1 MESLD
6 LFAQIENNLP
16 ATTGDK
22 DLGCKWNFV
31 EMSPQVVSSSG
42 ENPIFEKFS
51 SNAYRYVVREYIQN
65 SIDAACDK
73 SYKTPVVVRIKY
85 GSIETSDYESLLG
98 EDLLSH
104 IKACK
109 EACDNNSNSVNAFV
123 NHVRFMESIQNGKC
137 YYLEISDE
145 ETTGMDYKGQDESCG
160 WNAGVRTI
168 GASLKDNT
176 GAGGSHGYGKTAGF
190 VVSNCNAVYF
200 STMTPNHSTFGEG
213 VVLLC
218 DHKLNGTKYYANAF
232 YDSKD
237 GYQPD
242 KENIPSIFKRQ
253 KPGTSV
259 FVLGVSHEEQDI
271 TTMKETVLRSFWM
284 AIHEK
289 KLIVEIEG
297 ETFCH
302 DNLIPVMDKYFNSD
316 IYAAYDIKTRSNQ
329 ELLEN
334 FNPKPYYKECVLG
347 QESDDIIHKIFTSN
361 SDDYPNLG
369 VVKLYVYVN
378 ENIKTQTDDRIV
390 CMRDMGMVIEMRRSN
405 TRKGYY
411 GVLVCGGKGGD
422 LLRKIENVTHEKWD
436 WRPVEKKLAPEE
448 LIKAKA
454 ILKELDAFISNVRK
468 QLFPESDDDQY
479 SVPVLSQYL
488 VSPGNRSTSENGKET
503 EVSSDGSNNANIPN
517 STKSEGFTE
526 RRVIGKNLGRVVIR
540 RKGGAKKK
548 KERKPVEEGLHK
560 GTQPAPPVHD
570 EGGQHN
576 PPVNLPEPQPEPQN
590 EPKVQTGENKKPVPR
605 KDNREGYHEPTSKG
619 NHTNKVVAQFRVV
632 PLIEDNGLVHRIII
646 NSDKDYSA
654 CSMVVN
660 IAGEDSDSILSF
672 VPLNQQYQLG
682 GKDGNVLSKFSLVKG
697 KNYIDIKFSDND
709 FHSLSIKAYED

>member
-1 MESLD
+1 MESFD
-6 LFAQIENNLP
+6 FFSQEKNAQMSGADN
-16 ATTGDK
+16 T
-22 DLGCKWNFV
+22 LGCKWNFV

-73 SYKTPVVVRIKY
+73 SYSKPVVVRIRY
-85 GSIETSDYESLLG
+85 GTIETSDYESLLG

-123 NHVRFMESIQNGKC
+123 NHVRFMESIQNKKC
-137 YYLEISDE
+137 HYLEISDE
-145 ETTGMDYKGQDESCG
+145 NTTGMDYTGPDESCG

-200 STMTPNHSTFGEG
+200 STMTPNNTTFGEG

-232 YDSKD
+232 YDSMD
-237 GYQPD
+237 GYKPD
-242 KENIPSIFKRQ
+242 DENIPAVFKRD

-259 FVLGVSHEEQDI
+259 FVLGVSYEDQDI
-271 TTMKETVLRSFWM
+271 TTMKEAVLRSFWM
-284 AIHEK
+284 AIHK
-289 KLIVEIEG
+289 KMLIVEIEG
-297 ETFCH
+297 ETFRD
-302 DNLIPVMDKYFNSD
+302 DNLIPMMDKYFNKD
-316 IYAAYDIKTRSNQ
+316 NYGAYDIKTKSNQ
-329 ELLEN
+329 ELLES
-334 FNPKPYYKECVLG
+334 FNPKPYFMECVLG
-347 QESDDIIHKIFTSN
+347 QESDGATHKVFTSN
-361 SDDYPNLG
+361 PDEYPNLG

-390 CMRDMGMVIEMRRSN
+390 CMRDMGMVIEMRRSSI
-405 TRKGYY
+405 RKGYY
-411 GVLVCGGKGGD
+411 GVLVCGGTGGE

-436 WRPVEKKLAPEE
+436 WRPVEKKLTPEDLAKE
-448 LIKAKA
+448 KA

-468 QLFPESDDDQY
+468 KLFPESDDDQY

-488 VSPGNRSTSENGKET
+488 VSPGNRPSSESGKET
-503 EVSSDGSNNANIPN
+503 EASSDGTNNADVPN
-517 STKSEGFTE
+517 STKSEGFAE

-540 RKGGAKKK
+540 RRGGAKKK
-548 KERKPVEEGLHK
+548 KEKKPVEEGLHN
-560 GTQPAPPVHD
+560 GTQPAPPVQ
-570 EGGQHN
+570 EGGGQHN
-576 PPVNLPEPQPEPQN
+576 PPINPSGTQQEPQDEQ
-590 EPKVQTGENKKPVPR
+590 KAKTGGNNNPVPR

-619 NHTNKVVAQFRVV
+619 NHTNKVIAQFRVV
-632 PLIEDNGLVHRIII
+632 PLVEDNGLVHRIII
-646 NSDKDYSA
+646 NSDNDYSA
-654 CSMVVN
+654 CSMVVS

-672 VPLNQQYQLG
+672 VPLNQQYKLG
-682 GKDGNVLSKFSLVKG
+682 GKDGNVLSNFSLVKG
-697 KNYIDIKFSDND
+697 KNFIDIKFSDND